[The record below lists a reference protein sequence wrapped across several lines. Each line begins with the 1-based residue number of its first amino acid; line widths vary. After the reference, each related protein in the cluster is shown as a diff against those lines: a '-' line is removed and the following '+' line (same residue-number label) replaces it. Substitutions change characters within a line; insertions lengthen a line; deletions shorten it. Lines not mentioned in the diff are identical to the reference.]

1 MRRRDHFEWV
11 VIRLEYWGRWI
22 DEGAQGLDFPGR
34 TNEGRLMDDGQIGL
48 VTNYRDHS
56 PHIEFAH
63 KEQETDRAVQGLPAD
78 WRYLIYR
85 MYVDHKK
92 PSEMTRQHG
101 WSEGWIRRK
110 HDEAIAFLAG
120 AIGGEIEVSKQ
131 LSEREHSAL
140 TSRI

>member
-11 VIRLEYWGRWI
+11 VIRLEYWGRWMS
-22 DEGAQGLDFPGR
+22 DGGQGLGYPGR

-56 PHIEFAH
+56 PQIEFAH
-63 KEQETDRAVQGLPAD
+63 KEQETDRAIQGLPAD
-78 WRYLIYR
+78 WRYIIYR
-85 MYVDHKK
+85 MYADQKK
-92 PSEMTRQHG
+92 PLEMKRQHG

-120 AIGGEIEVSKQ
+120 AIGNEI
-131 LSEREHSAL
+131 SARNYGKKR
-140 TSRI
+140 SRTPMPARH